1 MVHVPR
7 WLYADMSADRA
18 APMTAGDHPDANRR
32 AELVDRAQAGDSEA
46 FGELYDEYSQAVYRY
61 VYARVSSVALAEDLT
76 SETFVRALRALD
88 SFRWQGRDFGAWLV
102 TIARNLITDHFKSG
116 RVRLEAPTDEIETHD
131 SATQGPEID
140 VLTQVTAEAVRR
152 AVADLPDD
160 QRDCLTMRFFSGMS
174 IAETAKALDK
184 SEGAVKQ
191 LQLRAVRQLAKV
203 VPKDLR

>member
-1 MVHVPR
+1 
-7 WLYADMSADRA
+7 
-18 APMTAGDHPDANRR
+18 MTAGDHPEASRR
-32 AELVDRAQAGDSEA
+32 AALVDRAQAGDSEA
-46 FGELYDEYSQAVYRY
+46 FGLLYDEYSLAVYRY
-61 VYARVSSVALAEDLT
+61 VYARVSSSALAEDLT

-116 RVRLEAPTDEIETHD
+116 RVRLESPTDEIETHD
-131 SATQGPEID
+131 SATQGPEVD
-140 VLTQVTAEAVRR
+140 VLMAATAEVLRR
-152 AVADLPDD
+152 AVSDLPDE
-160 QRDCLTMRFFSGMS
+160 QRDCLTMRFFAGMS

-203 VPKDLR
+203 IPKDLR

>member
-1 MVHVPR
+1 
-7 WLYADMSADRA
+7 
-18 APMTAGDHPDANRR
+18 MTAGDHPDASRR
-32 AELVDRAQAGDSEA
+32 AELVDRAQAGDAHA
-46 FGELYDEYSQAVYRY
+46 FGLLYDEYHQAVYRY
-61 VYARVSSVALAEDLT
+61 VYARVGAVALAEDLT

-102 TIARNLITDHFKSG
+102 TIARNLIADHFKSG
-116 RVRLEAPTDEIETHD
+116 RVRLESPTDEIETHD

-140 VLTQVTAEAVRR
+140 VLTLVTAEAVRQ
-152 AVADLPDD
+152 AVGALPDE
-160 QRDCLTMRFFSGMS
+160 QRDCLTMRFFAGMS
-174 IAETAKALDK
+174 IAETAKVLDK